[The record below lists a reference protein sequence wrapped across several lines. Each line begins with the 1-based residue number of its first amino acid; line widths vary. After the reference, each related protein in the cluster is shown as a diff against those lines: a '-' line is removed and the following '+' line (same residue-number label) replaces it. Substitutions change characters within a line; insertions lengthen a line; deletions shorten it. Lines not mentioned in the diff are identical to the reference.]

1 MPPTEKDESMTK
13 QSDNSTQRPDLKVD
27 TRLSTG
33 GRDPFAHHGYVNTP
47 VYHASTLL
55 YRTAEDY
62 LAHRGRYQY
71 GRRGTPTSEALESA
85 LREIEGDAC
94 AGVALLPSGLAAIS
108 AALLAV
114 LRSGDHVLVTDSV
127 YGPTRKFCDSI
138 LVRFGITTTYYDPL
152 IGGGIA
158 KLMQKNTRAVFL
170 ESPGSLSFE
179 IQDVPAIAAAAHA
192 HGALVLMDNTWA
204 SPLYFRALEKGVDLS
219 IQSGTKY
226 IGGHSDLMLGTVAA
240 NKATW
245 NRLKETVYEMG
256 MCVGPDDMFL
266 GMR

>member
-1 MPPTEKDESMTK
+1 MPPAEKDESMTK
-13 QSDNSTQRPDLKVD
+13 PSDNSTQKPDFKVE
-27 TRLSTG
+27 TRLTTG

-62 LAHRGRYQY
+62 LAHRGHYQY
-71 GRRGTPTSEALESA
+71 GRRGTPTSEALEMA
-85 LREIEGDAC
+85 LREIEGNAC

-108 AALLAV
+108 TAMLAM
-114 LRSGDHVLVTDSV
+114 LRSGDNVLVTDSV
-127 YGPTRKFCDSI
+127 YGPTRRFCDSM

-152 IGGGIA
+152 IGGEIA
-158 KLMQKNTRAVFL
+158 KLMQKNTRAIFL

-179 IQDVPAIAAAAHA
+179 IQDVPAIAAVAHTR
-192 HGALVLMDNTWA
+192 GALVLMDNTWA

-226 IGGHSDLMLGTVAA
+226 IGGHSDLMLGTISCSAA
-240 NKATW
+240 AWPRVRDTGFA
-245 NRLKETVYEMG
+245 LG
-256 MCVGPDDMFL
+256 LCVGPDDMN
-266 GMR
+266 